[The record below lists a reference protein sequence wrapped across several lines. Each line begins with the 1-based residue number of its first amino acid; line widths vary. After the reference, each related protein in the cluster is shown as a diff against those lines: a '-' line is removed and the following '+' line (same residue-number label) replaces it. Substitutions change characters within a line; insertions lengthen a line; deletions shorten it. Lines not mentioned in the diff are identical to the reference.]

1 MNDDNGRITVSIDLK
16 KNRIRIHKDTL
27 HRLGDPSFIHL
38 LYNPISATMAVQCTE
53 VEDKTT
59 FTIKPSQMA
68 SENSIEFYSLSL
80 LNKIRETYK
89 ELDGHCTYRLSGSI
103 IPDERLAVFPLNTLQ
118 RVVEGEQ

>member
-27 HRLGDPSFIHL
+27 HRLGDPGFIHL

-80 LNKIRETYK
+80 LNKIR
-89 ELDGHCTYRLSGSI
+89 
-103 IPDERLAVFPLNTLQ
+103 
-118 RVVEGEQ
+118 